1 MNQESQL
8 IEIPACEGRAAQ
20 LTAGSSVLIVN
31 TFGHQVVDL
40 WAFHARDLSRF
51 LSMEHTRATLSRTT
65 PGVGDALVDNR
76 REPMLTFESDD
87 SPGVHDT
94 LIAACDRFRY
104 EKLGCKE
111 YHRNCADN
119 MAAALAGIG
128 LSVPA
133 CPPSLNLWM
142 NIPILADGTLNW
154 CEPVSRPGDKVIFR
168 AFVDCVVVMSACPQ
182 DIVPINAGRP
192 VAVRYAVVP
201 G

>member
-1 MNQESQL
+1 M
-8 IEIPACEGRAAQ
+8 
-20 LTAGSSVLIVN
+20 
-31 TFGHQVVDL
+31 
-40 WAFHARDLSRF
+40 
-51 LSMEHTRATLSRTT
+51 SMEHTRATLSRTT
-65 PGVGDALVDNR
+65 PTVGDVLVDNR
-76 REPMLTFESDD
+76 REPILTMESDD

-119 MAAALAGIG
+119 LTEALAALG

-154 CEPVSRPGDKVIFR
+154 REPVSRPGDEVIFR
-168 AFVDCVVVMSACPQ
+168 ALIDCIVVMSACPQ

-192 VAVRYAVVP
+192 VAVQYAVIAN
-201 G
+201 